1 MNIEDKVI
9 ELVLR
14 GARDKDAVVENVRR
28 TRLVEDLGYDS
39 LDLISLFM
47 KMEEEFEFE
56 MEDVDLINA
65 MTIGDLTDICK
76 KNTIK

>member
-14 GARDKDAVVENVRR
+14 GARDKDVVVENVRR

-39 LDLISLFM
+39 LELIRLFM
-47 KMEEEFEFE
+47 QMEEEFEFE

-65 MTIGDLTDICK
+65 MTIGDLTDICL